1 MSRDKLA
8 LIAGGGDFPFLVA
21 RGAKRAGLEV
31 VCLGIRGIASK
42 ELAQEVDTFAWVN
55 MLRLGQW
62 LRVLKRE
69 DVQRVIIGGKVE
81 KSQMYQRF
89 RWLRHFPDRRMVRI
103 WYRQSKDRQTNSLL
117 MALADELAQEG
128 ITMED
133 SVQFC
138 QDDMA
143 PVGPLGEGDPSKDQ
157 AKDIAF
163 GWKIAKAMG
172 GLDIGQ
178 SICVRELEVIAVEA
192 IEGTDQTIRRAG
204 EICKVGGFTVIKVAK
219 PNQDMRFDMPTIGP
233 ETLKV
238 MHQSGGTVLAVE
250 AGKTVVLNRHQVGK
264 LAKKYGIVVVGVAN
278 DPSDAELTTEAQES
292 SSNQ

>member
-8 LIAGGGDFPFLVA
+8 VIAGGGELPFLMA

-31 VCLGIRGIASK
+31 VCLGFKGIASK

-55 MLRLGQW
+55 MVRVCQW

-69 DVQRVIIGGKVE
+69 DVQRVIIGGKVQ
-81 KSQMYQRF
+81 KSEMYQRF
-89 RWLRHFPDRRMVRI
+89 RWLRHIPDRRMIRI
-103 WYRQSKDRQTNSLL
+103 WRHRSKDRQTNSLL
-117 MALADELAQEG
+117 LALADELAQEG

-138 QDDMA
+138 QEDMA
-143 PVGPLGEGDPSKDQ
+143 PIGPLGEREPSKDQ
-157 AKDIAF
+157 SKDVAF

-204 EICKVGGFTVIKVAK
+204 QICKVGGFTVIKVAK
-219 PNQDMRFDMPTIGP
+219 PNQDMRFDVPTIGP
-233 ETLKV
+233 DTLKV
-238 MHQSGGTVLAVE
+238 MHESGGTVLAVE
-250 AGKTVVLNRHQVGK
+250 AGKTVVVNRDQVNK
-264 LAKKYGIVVVGVAN
+264 LAKKYGIVVVGVDNGQSVA
-278 DPSDAELTTEAQES
+278 DPTAGDRAR
-292 SSNQ
+292 